1 MIGKFLRNRNNSSSA
16 DVDIY
21 NDMLSSVSWELGRRI
36 DEQEKKLANINVRTE
51 LLETI
56 LDNNSVIKDV
66 SSHKNIL
73 SHLSQKSQT
82 DNKNRTNVDIIKL
95 IDEEKGMIASDV
107 KIRIGKSREH
117 TSRLLKD
124 LCDLGFLKRDLNS
137 RPYKYLVTDVGKEEI
152 NLMLNKST

>member
-66 SSHKNIL
+66 SSHKNIS

-82 DNKNRTNVDIIKL
+82 DNNRTNVDIIKL